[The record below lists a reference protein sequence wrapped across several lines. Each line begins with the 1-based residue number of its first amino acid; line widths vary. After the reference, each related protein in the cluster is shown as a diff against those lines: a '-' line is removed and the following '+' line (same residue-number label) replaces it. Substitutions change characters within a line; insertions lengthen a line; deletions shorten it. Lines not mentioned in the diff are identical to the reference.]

1 MRVSIL
7 PSDVLLCAHCCSLSA
22 KFHRCFCA
30 TRVQGP
36 EPEAGAQDEG
46 ALAALLLGLG
56 RSAWL
61 AGFVVVPATFFWAG
75 VAAWDPLHGAYLLL
89 AAAPTL
95 WQTLQ
100 LQPQVGSTP
109 SVRWAV

>member
-1 MRVSIL
+1 M
-7 PSDVLLCAHCCSLSA
+7 
-22 KFHRCFCA
+22 
-30 TRVQGP
+30 QGP
-36 EPEAGAQDEG
+36 EPGPGAQNEG

-56 RSAWL
+56 RAAWL
-61 AGFVVVPATFFWAG
+61 AGFVAVPAAFFWAG

-100 LQPQVGSTP
+100 LQPQVGRTSP
-109 SVRWAV
+109 VCWAV

>member
-1 MRVSIL
+1 
-7 PSDVLLCAHCCSLSA
+7 
-22 KFHRCFCA
+22 
-30 TRVQGP
+30 VQGQD
-36 EPEAGAQDEG
+36 PEAGGEDGG

-56 RSAWL
+56 RAAWL
-61 AGFVVVPATFFWAG
+61 AGFVAVPAAFFWAG

-100 LQPQVGSTP
+100 LQPQVGRTM
-109 SVRWAV
+109 SVCWAV